1 MREDGVLRVGIVGA
15 MNSGFSM
22 AGALVLLLASV
33 MTPLMHYLL
42 SFAAGAM
49 LYVVVEEL
57 IPETSQGA
65 HSNIGTVG
73 FAMGFA
79 LIMMLDVVLG

>member
-22 AGALVLLLASV
+22 AGALVLLASV
-33 MTPLMHYLL
+33 MTPLMPYLL

-79 LIMMLDVVLG
+79 LMMMLDLVLG

>member
-22 AGALVLLLASV
+22 AGALVLLASV
-33 MTPLMHYLL
+33 MTPLMPYLL

-79 LIMMLDVVLG
+79 LMMMLDVVLG